1 MKSASI
7 TLKSALVCLGL
18 ASISAARAESFGRVG
33 VILTGAEFG
42 PGKTIAA
49 TSVDKFVAQSAS
61 YRYDL
66 VGSVKSPANT
76 VLGSIL
82 GPQGMPIAQFLE
94 FVKKGSSEQ
103 LSGDFFDTDGKLGG
117 TLANIPVS
125 GTKTLPNIGKVTISF
140 NVSASIADN
149 GLCKFDVNNVKF
161 TSKPKLTPAQVAS
174 IGTLKFMA
182 GSKLTVNAAPRVVFK
197 RTNTSV
203 NENAGTV
210 SVVVWRDTN
219 KYGRVTVDYA
229 TVNGTA
235 GSADFTPTSGTLVFG
250 DAETQKTITVPILDN
265 DINDAD
271 RTFTIQ
277 LSNPQGSKAFLGP
290 QSSTMVTIRDN
301 E

>member
-1 MKSASI
+1 MKSSV
-7 TLKSALVCLGL
+7 TLKSAIACLGL
-18 ASISAARAESFGRVG
+18 VSASALHAESLGRVG
-33 VILTGAEFG
+33 VILTGAEFA

-49 TSVDKFVAQSAS
+49 TSSGKLINPSAA

-82 GPQGMPIAQFLE
+82 GSQGMPIAQFLE
-94 FVKKGSSEQ
+94 FVKPGSSAK
-103 LSGDFFDTDGKLGG
+103 LSGEFIDTDGKLGG
-117 TLANIPVS
+117 TLVNLPIS
-125 GTKTLPNIGKVTISF
+125 GTKTLPNLGKVTISF
-140 NVSASIADN
+140 NVIASIADN
-149 GLCKFDVNNVKF
+149 GLCKLDVNNVKF
-161 TSKPKLTPAQVAS
+161 TSTPKLTPAQVAS
-174 IGTLKFMA
+174 IGSLKFMA
-182 GSKLTVNAAPRVVFK
+182 GSKLTVNAAPRIVFK
-197 RTNTSV
+197 RTNTGV
-203 NENAGTV
+203 DENAGTV

-235 GSADFTPTSGTLVFG
+235 GSADFTPTSGTVVFG
-250 DAETQKTITVPILDN
+250 DTETQKTITIPILDN
-265 DINDAD
+265 EINDAA

-277 LSNPQGSKAFLGP
+277 LSNPKGFKSFLGP

>member
-1 MKSASI
+1 MKSSAI
-7 TLKSALVCLGL
+7 LKSALACLGL
-18 ASISAARAESFGRVG
+18 VSVSAVHAESFGRVG
-33 VILTGAEFG
+33 VILTGAEFA

-49 TSVDKFVAQSAS
+49 TSGDKFIAQSNA

-66 VGSVKSPANT
+66 VGNVKSPSNT
-76 VLGSIL
+76 VLASIL

-94 FVKKGSSEQ
+94 FVKPGSSTN
-103 LSGDFFDTDGKLGG
+103 LSGNFTDTDGKLGG
-117 TLANIPVS
+117 TLVNLPIS

-149 GLCKFDVNNVKF
+149 GVCKFDVANVKF
-161 TSKPKLTPAQVAS
+161 TAKPKLTPAQVAS
-174 IGTLKFMA
+174 LGSLKFMA
-182 GSKLTVNAAPRVVFK
+182 GSKLTVNAAPRLVFK

-203 NENAGTV
+203 DENAGSV

-235 GSADFTPTSGTLVFG
+235 GSADFTPTSGTVVFG
-250 DAETQKTITVPILDN
+250 DTETQKTITVPILDN
-265 DINDAD
+265 EINDAA

-277 LSNPQGSKAFLGP
+277 LSNPQGFKSFLGP